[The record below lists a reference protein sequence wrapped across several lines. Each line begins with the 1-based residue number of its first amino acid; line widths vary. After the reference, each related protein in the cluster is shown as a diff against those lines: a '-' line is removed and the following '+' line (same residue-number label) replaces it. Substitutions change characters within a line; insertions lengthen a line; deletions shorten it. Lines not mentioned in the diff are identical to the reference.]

1 METIFKTKVS
11 NGFFLPDYFFD
22 INQTK
27 LPGTIKNACLMN

>member
-11 NGFFLPDYFFD
+11 NDFFYLTIFFD

-27 LPGTIKNACLMN
+27 LSGTIKNACLMN